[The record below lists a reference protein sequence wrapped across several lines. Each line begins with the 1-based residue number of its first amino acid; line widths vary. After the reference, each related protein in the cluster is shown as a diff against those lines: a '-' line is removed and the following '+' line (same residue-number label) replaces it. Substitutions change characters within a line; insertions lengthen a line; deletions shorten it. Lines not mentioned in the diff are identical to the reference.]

1 MEHVMI
7 DFELPHDLLELRK
20 RVDGFIVEKIVP
32 YEDDRRQTAHGASEP
47 LRREL
52 VELSRQAGLLSPHGP
67 KEFGGLGLNHRGLA
81 VVFEAAG
88 WSTLGPLALN
98 IQAPDEGNVN
108 LLDQI
113 ATPEQ
118 KARWLAPLVRGEIR
132 SVFSMTETVTNGA
145 GSDPSLLQTTAR
157 RVSDGFVING
167 RKWMI
172 TGVPDATINIV
183 MARTLDVTGTDL
195 GATMFLVDM
204 DAPGFR
210 VERMLDTID
219 TNSPG
224 GHAEVSFSDLHVTF
238 DRVLGEIGQGF
249 RNAQVRLG
257 PARLTHCMR
266 WLGAA
271 ARCHAI
277 AAEHAGRRHSFG
289 RAIGEHQGVGFMLAD
304 NEIDLHLSRLAIWH
318 AAWLLDQ
325 HSHARDETSMCK
337 VFCSEALGRV
347 VDRSLQILGSIGITR
362 DTVVERI
369 YRDIRPFRIYD
380 GPSEVHRHALARRI
394 ISRNTQRQSPS

>member
-1 MEHVMI
+1 MI
-7 DFELPHDLLELRK
+7 DFEIPRELAELRDQ
-20 RVDGFIVEKIVP
+20 VEDFIGNKIIP
-32 YEDDRRQTAHGASEP
+32 YENDNRQTAHGPSEE

-52 VELSRQAGLLSPHGP
+52 VELSRTAGLLSPHGP
-67 KEFGGLGLNHRGLA
+67 KEFGGLGLDHCGMA

-108 LLDQI
+108 LLNVV
-113 ATPEQ
+113 ATQAQ

-132 SVFSMTETVTNGA
+132 SVFSMTETVTDGA
-145 GSDPSLLQTTAR
+145 GSDPSLLQTTAQQ
-157 RVSDGFVING
+157 VPDGFVING

-172 TGVPDATINIV
+172 TGVPEASINIV
-183 MARTLDVTGTDL
+183 MARTLDVRGADL

-204 DAPGFR
+204 NAPGFR
-210 VERMLDTID
+210 VDRTLETID

-224 GHAEVSFSDLHVTF
+224 GHAEVSFRDVHVTS
-238 DRVLGEIGQGF
+238 DRVLGQIGEGF

-271 ARCHAI
+271 RRCHAI
-277 AAEHAGRRHSFG
+277 AAEYAGRRHSFG
-289 RAIGEHQGVGFMLAD
+289 RTIGEHQGVGFMLAD
-304 NEIDLHLSRLAIWH
+304 NEIEMHLARLTIWH
-318 AAWLLDQ
+318 AAWLLD
-325 HSHARDETSMCK
+325 HADHARDETSMAK
-337 VFCSEALGRV
+337 IFCSEALGRV

-380 GPSEVHRHALARRI
+380 GPSEVHRQALARRI
-394 ISRNTQRQSPS
+394 ILRNTKQRR

>member
-1 MEHVMI
+1 MI
-7 DFELPHDLLELRK
+7 DFEIPRELAELRDQ
-20 RVDGFIVEKIVP
+20 VEDFIGNKIIP
-32 YEDDRRQTAHGASEP
+32 YENDNRQTAHGPSEE

-52 VELSRQAGLLSPHGP
+52 VELSRTAGLLSPHGP
-67 KEFGGLGLNHRGLA
+67 KEFGGLGLDHCGMA

-108 LLDQI
+108 LLNVV
-113 ATPEQ
+113 ATHEQ

-132 SVFSMTETVTNGA
+132 SVFSMTETVTDGA
-145 GSDPSLLQTTAR
+145 GSDPSLLQTTAQQ
-157 RVSDGFVING
+157 VPDGFVING

-172 TGVPDATINIV
+172 TGVPEASINIV
-183 MARTLDVTGTDL
+183 MARTLDVRGADL

-204 DAPGFR
+204 NAPGFR
-210 VERMLDTID
+210 VHRMLDTID

-224 GHAEVSFSDLHVTF
+224 GHAEVSFRDVHVTW
-238 DRVLGEIGQGF
+238 DRVLGQIGEGF

-271 ARCHAI
+271 RRCHAI
-277 AAEHAGRRHSFG
+277 AAEYAGRRHSFG
-289 RAIGEHQGVGFMLAD
+289 RTIGEHQGVGFMLAD
-304 NEIDLHLSRLAIWH
+304 NEIEMHLARLTIWH
-318 AAWLLDQ
+318 AAWLLD
-325 HSHARDETSMCK
+325 HADHARDETSMAK
-337 VFCSEALGRV
+337 IFCSEALGRV

-380 GPSEVHRHALARRI
+380 GPSEVHRQALARRI
-394 ISRNTQRQSPS
+394 ILRNTKQRR

>member
-1 MEHVMI
+1 MI
-7 DFELPHDLLELRK
+7 DFELPAELAALRD
-20 RVDGFIVEKIVP
+20 RVEAFIADKIVP
-32 YEDDRRQTAHGASEP
+32 FENDPRQSAHGASED
-47 LRREL
+47 LRAEL
-52 VELSRQAGLLSPHGP
+52 VALAREAALLSPHAP
-67 KEFGGLGLNHRGLA
+67 KAYGGLGLDHRSMA

-108 LLDQI
+108 LLNAI

-132 SVFSMTETVTNGA
+132 SVFSMTETASDGA
-145 GSDPSLLQTTAR
+145 GSDPSLLNTIAQQ
-157 RVSDGFVING
+157 DGNDFLITG
-167 RKWMI
+167 QKYMI
-172 TGVPDATINIV
+172 TGVHGAAFNIV
-183 MARTLDVTGTDL
+183 MARTLDPFGKDL
-195 GATMFLVDM
+195 GATMFFIDI

-210 VERMLDTID
+210 VDRFLDTID
-219 TNSPG
+219 SNSPG
-224 GHAEVSFSDLHVTF
+224 GHAEVSFDRVRVTP
-238 DRVLGEIGQGF
+238 DRVLGEVGQGF

-271 ARCHAI
+271 RRCQAI
-277 AAEHAGRRHSFG
+277 AVEHARRRHSFG
-289 RAIGEHQGVGFMLAD
+289 KTLGEHQGVGFMLAD

-318 AAWLLDQ
+318 TAWLLDQ
-325 HSHARDETSMCK
+325 HDKARNETSMTK

-347 VDRSLQILGSIGITR
+347 VDRCLQILGAIGITR

-380 GPSEVHRHALARRI
+380 GPSEVHRHVLARRVLAQND
-394 ISRNTQRQSPS
+394 SMKR

>member
-1 MEHVMI
+1 MI
-7 DFELPHDLLELRK
+7 DFELPAELVGLRD
-20 RVDGFIVEKIVP
+20 RVEAFIADKIVP
-32 YEDDRRQTAHGASEP
+32 YENDPRQTAHGAPES

-52 VELSRQAGLLSPHGP
+52 VDLARQAQLLSPHAP
-67 KEFGGLGLNHRGLA
+67 KQYGGLGLDHRGMA

-108 LLDQI
+108 LLNAI

-132 SVFSMTETVTNGA
+132 SVFSMTETVSDGA
-145 GSDPSLLQTTAR
+145 GSDPSLLNTVAQQ
-157 RVSDGFVING
+157 DGNDFLISG
-167 RKWMI
+167 KKYMI
-172 TGVPDATINIV
+172 TGVPDAAFNIV
-183 MARTLDVTGTDL
+183 MARTLDPLGKDL
-195 GATMFLVDM
+195 GATMFFVDI

-210 VERMLDTID
+210 IERMLDTID
-219 TNSPG
+219 SNSPG
-224 GHAEVSFSDLHVTF
+224 GHAEVSFDRVRVTT

-271 ARCHAI
+271 RRCHAI
-277 AAEHAGRRHSFG
+277 AVEHARRRHSFG
-289 RAIGEHQGVGFMLAD
+289 RTIGEHQGVGFMLAD

-318 AAWLLDQ
+318 TAWMLDQ
-325 HSHARDETSMCK
+325 HEKARDETSMTK

-347 VDRSLQILGSIGITR
+347 VDRCLQILGSIGITR

-380 GPSEVHRHALARRI
+380 GPSEVHRHVLARRI
-394 ISRNTQRQSPS
+394 LAKNDPMKR

>member
-1 MEHVMI
+1 MI
-7 DFELPHDLLELRK
+7 DFEIPRELAELRDQ
-20 RVDGFIVEKIVP
+20 VEDFIGNKIIP
-32 YEDDRRQTAHGASEP
+32 YENDNRQTAHGPSEE

-52 VELSRQAGLLSPHGP
+52 VELSRTAGLLSPHGP
-67 KEFGGLGLNHRGLA
+67 KEFGGLGLDHCGMA

-108 LLDQI
+108 LLNVV
-113 ATPEQ
+113 ATQAQ

-132 SVFSMTETVTNGA
+132 SVFSMTETVTDGA
-145 GSDPSLLQTTAR
+145 GSDPSLLQTTAQQ
-157 RVSDGFVING
+157 VPDGFVING

-172 TGVPDATINIV
+172 TGVPEASINIV
-183 MARTLDVTGTDL
+183 MARTLDVRGADL

-204 DAPGFR
+204 NAPGFR
-210 VERMLDTID
+210 VDRTLETID

-224 GHAEVSFSDLHVTF
+224 GHAEVSFRDVHVTS
-238 DRVLGEIGQGF
+238 DRVLGQIGEGF

-271 ARCHAI
+271 RRCHAI
-277 AAEHAGRRHSFG
+277 AAEYAGRRHSFG
-289 RAIGEHQGVGFMLAD
+289 RTIGEHQGVGFMLAD
-304 NEIDLHLSRLAIWH
+304 NEIELHLSRLTIWH
-318 AAWLLDQ
+318 AAWLLD
-325 HSHARDETSMCK
+325 HADHARDETSMAK
-337 VFCSEALGRV
+337 IFCSEALGRV

-380 GPSEVHRHALARRI
+380 GPSEVHRQALARRI
-394 ISRNTQRQSPS
+394 ILRNTKQRR

>member
-1 MEHVMI
+1 
-7 DFELPHDLLELRK
+7 
-20 RVDGFIVEKIVP
+20 
-32 YEDDRRQTAHGASEP
+32 
-47 LRREL
+47 
-52 VELSRQAGLLSPHGP
+52 VELSRTAGLLSPHGP
-67 KEFGGLGLNHRGLA
+67 KEFGGLGLDHCGMA

-108 LLDQI
+108 LLNVV
-113 ATPEQ
+113 ATHEQ

-132 SVFSMTETVTNGA
+132 SVFSMTETVTDGA
-145 GSDPSLLQTTAR
+145 GSDPSLLQTTAQQ
-157 RVSDGFVING
+157 VPDGFVING

-172 TGVPDATINIV
+172 TGVPEASINIV
-183 MARTLDVTGTDL
+183 MARTLDVRGADL

-204 DAPGFR
+204 NAPGFR
-210 VERMLDTID
+210 VDRTLETID

-224 GHAEVSFSDLHVTF
+224 GHAEVSFRDVHVTS
-238 DRVLGEIGQGF
+238 DRVLGQIGEGF

-271 ARCHAI
+271 RRCHAI
-277 AAEHAGRRHSFG
+277 AAEYAGRRHSFG
-289 RAIGEHQGVGFMLAD
+289 RTIGEHQGVGFMLAD
-304 NEIDLHLSRLAIWH
+304 NEIELHLSRLTIWH
-318 AAWLLDQ
+318 AAWLLD
-325 HSHARDETSMCK
+325 HADHARDETSMAK
-337 VFCSEALGRV
+337 IFCSEALGRV

-380 GPSEVHRHALARRI
+380 GPSEVHRQALARRI
-394 ISRNTQRQSPS
+394 ILRNTKQRR